1 MGTVKDVETHTFI
14 NAYAKHL
21 KRSGKIELPKWVEF
35 VKTAP
40 FKELAP
46 YDEDWYF
53 VRAAAIARKIYLRP
67 GTGIGGLCKS
77 FGGKKRRGTLKE
89 KFQKS
94 SPGIIRPSSRLWRIW
109 KLLSS
114 ASTALAARSPG

>member
-1 MGTVKDVETHTFI
+1 MGM
-14 NAYAKHL
+14 
-21 KRSGKIELPKWVEF
+21 PKWVEY

-46 YDEDWYF
+46 YDDDWYF
-53 VRAAAIARKIYLRP
+53 VRAAAVARKIYLRP

-94 SPGIIRPSSRLWRIW
+94 SPGIIRTIVQDLESMQVVEKCEHGSGRQITRI
-109 KLLSS
+109 
-114 ASTALAARSPG
+114 LAGLIIVEEAEDLDD